1 MLPLEF
7 QQTGQAKGK
16 IVNTPDIKKVIA
28 SIEARQLG
36 ERAILLGVVLLVIG
50 YAWLILVF
58 DRMNA
63 NQDELDRRSTILNAQ
78 ITEEAT
84 RYVSIQNNY
93 RSDPNA
99 FARNRQ
105 QELQQETIEIDNEL
119 RKLYGQLIQP
129 RQMAQVL
136 STILQR
142 ETTLKL
148 VSLENLPSSIMTSA
162 NSRTMAPLVGSSA
175 IELAPGESPADQI
188 NVFRH
193 GLRMV
198 FEGDYLE
205 TVRYLRS
212 LENLESSFFWQSLN
226 YEVTQWPV
234 SRITLDIFTL
244 STQQEWIGV

>member
-1 MLPLEF
+1 MN
-7 QQTGQAKGK
+7 K
-16 IVNTPDIKKVIA
+16 PDIKKVIA

-63 NQDELDRRSTILNAQ
+63 NQDELNRRSTILNAQ

-119 RKLYGQLIQP
+119 RRLYGQLIQP

-148 VSLENLPSSIMTSA
+148 VSLENLPSAIMTSA
-162 NSRTMAPLVGSSA
+162 NSGTMAPLVGA
-175 IELAPGESPADQI
+175 FVLEIGPGESPADQI
-188 NVFRH
+188 NVYRH

-205 TVRYLRS
+205 TIRYLRS

-226 YEVTQWPV
+226 YEVSQWPV

>member
-1 MLPLEF
+1 MLQVPV
-7 QQTGQAKGK
+7 QVRAKGK
-16 IVNTPDIKKVIA
+16 FVNKPDIKKVIA

-63 NQDELDRRSTILNAQ
+63 NQEELNRRSTILNAQ

-84 RYVSIQNNY
+84 RYISIQNNY

-105 QELQQETIEIDNEL
+105 QELQQETIKVDNEL
-119 RKLYGQLIQP
+119 RQLYGQLIQP

-142 ETTLKL
+142 ESTLKL
-148 VSLENLPSSIMTSA
+148 VTLENLPSVMMTSA
-162 NSRTMAPLVGSSA
+162 SSGSVTPLVGESVMGAEGGLSSNN
-175 IELAPGESPADQI
+175 EL
-188 NVFRH
+188 NVYRH

-205 TVRYLRS
+205 TIRYLRS

-226 YEVTQWPV
+226 YEVSQWPV
-234 SRITLDIFTL
+234 STITLDIFTL
-244 STQQEWIGV
+244 STRQEWIGV

>member
-1 MLPLEF
+1 MN
-7 QQTGQAKGK
+7 K
-16 IVNTPDIKKVIA
+16 PDIKKVIA

-63 NQDELDRRSTILNAQ
+63 SQDELNRRSTILNAQ
-78 ITEEAT
+78 ITEQAT

-119 RKLYGQLIQP
+119 RRLYGQLIQP

-148 VSLENLPSSIMTSA
+148 VTLENLPPSIMTST
-162 NSRTMAPLVGSSA
+162 NSGTMAPLVGASV
-175 IELAPGESPADQI
+175 IELEPGESPPDQI

-205 TVRYLRS
+205 TIRYLRS

>member
-1 MLPLEF
+1 M
-7 QQTGQAKGK
+7 QGK
-16 IVNTPDIKKVIA
+16 FVNTPDIKKITA

-36 ERAILLGVVLLVIG
+36 ERVILLGIVLLVIG
-50 YAWLILVF
+50 YTWLILVF

-63 NQDELDRRSTILNAQ
+63 NQDELNRRTTILNAQ

-105 QELQQETIEIDNEL
+105 QELQQETIEVDNEL
-119 RKLYGQLIQP
+119 RQLYGQLIQP

-142 ETTLKL
+142 ESTLRL
-148 VSLENLPSSIMTSA
+148 VSLENLPSVMMTSA
-162 NSRTMAPLVGSSA
+162 SSGSVVPLVGESVIGVEGGLGA
-175 IELAPGESPADQI
+175 NNEL
-188 NVFRH
+188 NVYRH

-205 TVRYLRS
+205 TIRYLRS

-226 YEVTQWPV
+226 YEVSQWPV